1 MPATCA
7 LVTVDYPGFWD
18 STINKDTPHE
28 KYLLKKKN
36 QKRKNFANRHDI
48 QKKYSVPKIL
58 TPKSQPIK

>member
-28 KYLLKKKN
+28 KYLLKKKTKKKKTLPIVMISKKNTLFQKYLLQNPN
-36 QKRKNFANRHDI
+36 Q
-48 QKKYSVPKIL
+48 
-58 TPKSQPIK
+58 